1 MLPNTFIKTLKVE
14 NAPTLILTVYEDILD
29 KNAQRSIII
38 RLGERER
45 EREREREG
53 GREREREEREKEKGM
68 RERNIWVPFRRFYI
82 PKN

>member
-1 MLPNTFIKTLKVE
+1 MLPNTFIKTQKVE

-45 EREREREG
+45 ESERGREKERVRERERESK
-53 GREREREEREKEKGM
+53 RERKKRE
-68 RERNIWVPFRRFYI
+68 
-82 PKN
+82 

>member
-1 MLPNTFIKTLKVE
+1 MLPNTFIKTQKVE

-45 EREREREG
+45 EREG
-53 GREREREEREKEKGM
+53 ERERGREGERKREKRGRKK
-68 RERNIWVPFRRFYI
+68 RE
-82 PKN
+82 